1 MTDDIRDKV
10 EALMSIHNPQVL
22 GKLIDLMTENGS
34 SVGLSVTINLVTT
47 ALAFCLATVKW
58 HGGDEDEIMKIIM
71 HAAVVKADDLIE
83 NFPSFSVGGK
93 EQMN

>member
-1 MTDDIRDKV
+1 
-10 EALMSIHNPQVL
+10 
-22 GKLIDLMTENGS
+22 MTENDP

-58 HGGDEDEIMKIIM
+58 HGGDEEEIMKIIL
-71 HAAVVKADDLIE
+71 HAAVVKTDELIE
-83 NFPSFSVGGK
+83 NYPSFSVGGK